1 MRQAHGSHC
10 LIPQWKWPT
19 RKQTHHHPGQ
29 VQYSCDAIQI
39 SAGYKT
45 GNAIHAAVT
54 EEDTSTAVFCQLA
67 CNKFLKIPSER
78 SATQTAVLGQL
89 ACNKFLKIPSECIAT
104 QIPILYKTAID
115 SRTPFTDLY
124 CAKR

>member
-1 MRQAHGSHC
+1 MNRSTNDNVKC
-10 LIPQWKWPT
+10 KLSYSWLITISFGATKLIDNNGKI
-19 RKQTHHHPGQ
+19 RYTHL
-29 VQYSCDAIQI
+29 VNIIKSIQI

-54 EEDTSTAVFCQLA
+54 EEDTSTAVF
-67 CNKFLKIPSER
+67 
-78 SATQTAVLGQL
+78 GQL